1 MPFSHVADAIVEA
14 APDGIVTV
22 DARGLI
28 AYANRALE
36 LLFGY
41 SRAELIG
48 QPIEVL
54 VPEHLRGGHVASRD
68 AYLDSPRMREMGADI
83 ELFGRRK
90 DGTVFP
96 VEIMLSPIDG
106 DTSARAVAV
115 VRDVTRRRRAEA
127 ERDRLMQEAQASLVA
142 REELVAIASHDLRSP
157 LSGVKLQLQAL
168 ERRVGKLDDAVS
180 AAWLAER
187 LRLVDD
193 TIGHAC
199 GLLDSL
205 LERHRR
211 EAAALEFQREELDLA
226 ALAKR
231 VAMRLEPQFVHV
243 GSTLHV
249 TAPAEVRGRW
259 DGLRIEQAITNLLG
273 NALRFAGA
281 MPVELHVIGDADA
294 ARIVV
299 RDQGPG
305 IEPAVIEQ
313 LFHRGATTGGGFG
326 LGLWIVKQIVGAHGG
341 DVRVESTVGAGTT
354 FTVVLP
360 RG

>member
-1 MPFSHVADAIVEA
+1 MHSVHVAEAIVDA

-22 DARGLI
+22 DARGEI
-28 AYANRALE
+28 AYVNRALE
-36 LLFGY
+36 QLFGY
-41 SRAELIG
+41 TRAELIG
-48 QPIEVL
+48 QPIEL
-54 VPEHLRGGHVASRD
+54 LLPQESRAGHVSSRNT
-68 AYLDSPRMREMGADI
+68 YLQNPRTREMGADI
-83 ELFGRRK
+83 SLSGRRK

-106 DTSARAVAV
+106 DERARAVAV
-115 VRDVTRRRRAEA
+115 VRDVTRRRRAEE
-127 ERDRLMQEAQASLVA
+127 ERARLIQEAQASLVA

-168 ERRVGKLDDAVS
+168 ERRVGKLQDVVS

-187 LRLVDD
+187 IHLVDD
-193 TIGHAC
+193 TIDHAC

-231 VAMRLEPQFVHV
+231 VAVRLEPQFTHV

-249 TAPAEVRGRW
+249 TAAADVYGRW
-259 DGLRIEQAITNLLG
+259 DGLRMEQAITNLLG

-281 MPVELHVIGDADA
+281 LPVELLVIANPA
-294 ARIVV
+294 SAEIVV

-305 IEPAVIEQ
+305 IAPDVLAQ
-313 LFHRGATTGGGFG
+313 LFQRGATSGGGYG
-326 LGLWIVKQIVGAHGG
+326 LGLWIVKQIVEAHGG
-341 DVRVESTVGAGTT
+341 EVRVESTLGAGTT
-354 FTVVLP
+354 FKVVLP
-360 RG
+360 R